1 MQENLNVQE
10 IAENSEALSEVQEVV
25 LEWERYRK
33 WPLFSAYFGKNAL
46 SQEGGRILY

>member
-33 WPLFSAYFGKNAL
+33 WPLFSAYFGKYAL
-46 SQEGGRILY
+46 SQKGGRILY

>member
-1 MQENLNVQE
+1 MQENLNVQK

-33 WPLFSAYFGKNAL
+33 WPLFDAYFGENAL
-46 SQEGGRILY
+46 SQEGSRILY